1 MAGMEQ
7 RAEAA
12 EAVISGKLS
21 ADFARAAGHPELG
34 AALARFGRTTATRLA
49 ARPGHA
55 AYNKARGFSA
65 ADGARLAEIC
75 AFFDRA
81 AVPPVI
87 EVWAGDASAVL
98 GQRLARAGFYAAEV
112 NATLAAAPGGPEAP
126 GGLEAPG
133 PDPGVEVRELAAG
146 EEDALY
152 LDTLFEGY
160 GLGGD
165 EARISR
171 IMMAIEHRTP
181 GLRRY
186 LAYAGG
192 RPAAAAGLYA
202 AGRQAY
208 LAGAATVP
216 GLRGRGCQGA
226 LIRRRLRDAAAVADQ
241 VAVTTA
247 FGSPSQANLERLG
260 FAVVHTRALWRRLGE
275 DTAGL
280 SLLGD

>member
-1 MAGMEQ
+1 MGQ
-7 RAEAA
+7 RAAAA
-12 EAVISGKLS
+12 ETVISAKLS
-21 ADFARAAGHPELG
+21 EDFARAAGHPELG
-34 AALARFGRTTATRLA
+34 AAQARFGRTTATRLA
-49 ARPGHA
+49 ARPEHA

-65 ADGARLAEIC
+65 QDGVRLAEIC

-87 EVWAGDASAVL
+87 EVWAGDASAAL

-112 NATLAAAPGGPEAP
+112 SATLAAAVGAA
-126 GGLEAPG
+126 APG
-133 PDPGVEVRELAAG
+133 PDLGVEVRELAAD
-146 EEDALY
+146 EDDTVY

-160 GLGGD
+160 GLGGG
-165 EARISR
+165 EARMSR

-192 RPAAAAGLYA
+192 RPAAAGGLYP
-202 AGRQAY
+202 AGRQCY

-216 GLRGRGCQGA
+216 GLRGRGCQSA

-241 VAVTTA
+241 VVVTTA

-260 FAVVHTRALWRRLGE
+260 FAIVHTRALWRRLG
-275 DTAGL
+275 
-280 SLLGD
+280 

>member
-1 MAGMEQ
+1 MT
-7 RAEAA
+7 
-12 EAVISGKLS
+12 LHC
-21 ADFARAAGHPELG
+21 ADDHSM
-34 AALARFGRTTATRLA
+34 

-65 ADGARLAEIC
+65 HDGARLSEIC

-81 AVPPVI
+81 GVPPVI
-87 EVWAGDASAVL
+87 EVGAGDASAPL

-112 NATLAAAPGGPEAP
+112 NATLAAAAAS
-126 GGLEAPG
+126 APG
-133 PDPGVEVRELAAG
+133 PDPGVEVRELAA
-146 EEDALY
+146 DADDAIY

-165 EARISR
+165 DARISR

-192 RPAAAAGLYA
+192 RPAAAGGLYA
-202 AGRQAY
+202 AGRQCY

-216 GLRGRGCQGA
+216 GLRGRGCQSA

-260 FAVVHTRALWRRLGE
+260 FAVVQTRTLWRRLDE
-275 DTAGL
+275 PDISSAGPG
-280 SLLGD
+280 SGR

>member
-1 MAGMEQ
+1 MVGMEQ

-12 EAVISGKLS
+12 EAVISAKLS
-21 ADFARAAGHPELG
+21 ADFGRAAGHPELG
-34 AALARFGRTTATRLA
+34 AAQARFGRTTATRLA
-49 ARPGHA
+49 ARPAHP

-65 ADGARLAEIC
+65 ADSARLAEIC
-75 AFFDRA
+75 AFFGRA

-87 EVWAGDASAVL
+87 EVWAGDASAPL
-98 GQRLARAGFYAAEV
+98 GQGLTRAGFYAAEV
-112 NATLAAAPGGPEAP
+112 NATLAAAPGGPP
-126 GGLEAPG
+126 APG

-146 EEDALY
+146 EDDALY

-192 RPAAAAGLYA
+192 RPAAAAGLYT

-241 VAVTTA
+241 VIVTTA

-260 FAVVHTRALWRRLGE
+260 FAIVHTRALWRRLGQ
-275 DTAGL
+275 DAAGL

>member
-1 MAGMEQ
+1 MGQ

-12 EAVISGKLS
+12 EAVISAKLS
-21 ADFARAAGHPELG
+21 ADFARAAACPGLG
-34 AALARFGRTTATRLA
+34 AALARFGGTTATRLA
-49 ARPGHA
+49 ARPGHG

-65 ADGARLAEIC
+65 HDGARLSEIC
-75 AFFDRA
+75 AFFDQA
-81 AVPPVI
+81 GVPPVI
-87 EVWAGDASAVL
+87 EVGAGDASAPL

-112 NATLAAAPGGPEAP
+112 NATLAAAAAS
-126 GGLEAPG
+126 APG
-133 PDPGVEVRELAAG
+133 PDPGVEVRELAA
-146 EEDALY
+146 DADDAIY

-165 EARISR
+165 DARISR

-192 RPAAAAGLYA
+192 RPAAAGGLYA
-202 AGRQAY
+202 TGRQCY

-216 GLRGRGCQGA
+216 GLRGRGCQSA

-260 FAVVHTRALWRRLGE
+260 FAVVQTRALWRRLDGAS
-275 DTAGL
+275 AGL

>member
-7 RAEAA
+7 RAAAA
-12 EAVISGKLS
+12 ETVISGKLS
-21 ADFARAAGHPELG
+21 DDFARAAGHPELG
-34 AALARFGRTTATRLA
+34 AAQARFGRTIATRLA
-49 ARPGHA
+49 ARPQHP

-65 ADGARLAEIC
+65 QDGARLAEIC

-87 EVWAGDASAVL
+87 EVWAGDAGAQL

-112 NATLAAAPGGPEAP
+112 SATLAAPAGGPA
-126 GGLEAPG
+126 APG
-133 PDPGVEVRELAAG
+133 PDSELDVRELAAG
-146 EEDALY
+146 ADDTVY

-165 EARISR
+165 DARVSR
-171 IMMAIEHRTP
+171 TMMAIEHRTP

-192 RPAAAAGLYA
+192 RPAAAGGLYA
-202 AGRQAY
+202 AGRQGY

-216 GLRGRGCQGA
+216 GLRGRGGQSA

-260 FAVVHTRALWRRLGE
+260 FAIVHTRTLWRRLG
-275 DTAGL
+275 
-280 SLLGD
+280 